1 MFPTNSSDYFLMLV
15 VSFTTLVVSTFTA
28 VESVVGVG
36 AVVELQ
42 ATKTIDATRATMIVF
57 MFCF

>member
-1 MFPTNSSDYFLMLV
+1 MDYFLMLV

>member
-1 MFPTNSSDYFLMLV
+1 VDYLLILLV
-15 VSFTTLVVSTFTA
+15 SATTLVVSTFTA
-28 VESVVGVG
+28 VESLVGVG
-36 AVVELQ
+36 AGVVLQ